1 MKTRNFTLM
10 VMQPAQLAKYLI
22 LAVGLLMLCLSPVKA
37 ELTLKQ
43 VGQYGSGAYDKV
55 KIFGN
60 YLYTVT
66 CAGVDI
72 LDIRTPASPIL
83 VGTFQGPG
91 CAKDV
96 AVSGN
101 YN

>member
-1 MKTRNFTLM
+1 
-10 VMQPAQLAKYLI
+10 
-22 LAVGLLMLCLSPVKA
+22 MLFLSPVRA
-37 ELTLKQ
+37 EVGLKQ
-43 VGQYGSGAYDKV
+43 VGQYGTGAYDKV

-72 LDIRTPASPIL
+72 LDIRTPTNPIL
-83 VGTFQGPG
+83 VSTFQSPG

-101 YN
+101 YHYAYVADDKGLWILAIWQRLNWWEV

>member
-1 MKTRNFTLM
+1 MR
-10 VMQPAQLAKYLI
+10 PAQLAKYLI
-22 LAVGLLMLCLSPVKA
+22 LVVGFLMLCLPPVKA

-43 VGQYGSGAYDKV
+43 VGQDGSGAYDKV

-72 LDIRTPASPIL
+72 LDIRTPTSLIL
-83 VGTFQGPG
+83 VGTIQSDHPRHP
-91 CAKDV
+91 
-96 AVSGN
+96 
-101 YN
+101 